1 MELTLITI
9 EKIVEMF
16 LILFA
21 GVIASRVDIIDHQT
35 NKRLSGLL
43 LQVICPAMLFMS
55 YQIEF
60 RQERFLGLVLTAA
73 LGVASMVAAIVV
85 IQFLVP
91 DKGRANAEIER
102 LSAIYSNCGFIGIP
116 LINGILGSEGVF
128 YITAYITVF
137 NLIIWSHGLA
147 LMTGSADIKTVVRQF
162 IQPATIAI
170 GLGIVCFL
178 ARIQVPSI
186 VAEPMKMVGDMNTPL
201 AMLVAGCNLAESN
214 LLSALK
220 RPRTYW
226 ISFLKL
232 LAEPL
237 LALLILAF
245 VPVNLMVKLA
255 VLVASACPTC
265 AMGTMFALQ
274 YNRDS
279 NYASE
284 LFAITTLMSLFTI
297 PLVVFLGNVV
307 L

>member
-21 GVIASRVDIIDHQT
+21 GVIAFRVDIIDHQT

-170 GLGIVCFL
+170 GLGIACFL

-284 LFAITTLMSLFTI
+284 LFAITTLLSLFTI

>member
-73 LGVASMVAAIVV
+73 LGVASMAAAIVV

-170 GLGIVCFL
+170 GLGMVCFL

-284 LFAITTLMSLFTI
+284 LFAITTLLSLFTI

>member
-21 GVIASRVDIIDHQT
+21 GVIAFRVDIIDHQT

-147 LMTGSADIKTVVRQF
+147 LMTGSADIKNVVRQF

-284 LFAITTLMSLFTI
+284 LFAITTLLSLFTI

>member
-16 LILFA
+16 LILFV
-21 GVIASRVDIIDHQT
+21 GVIDSRVDIIDHQT

-284 LFAITTLMSLFTI
+284 LFAITTLLSLFTI

>member
-21 GVIASRVDIIDHQT
+21 GVIAFRVDIIDHQT

>member
-16 LILFA
+16 LILFV

-73 LGVASMVAAIVV
+73 LGVASMAAAIVV
-85 IQFLVP
+85 IQLLVP
-91 DKGRANAEIER
+91 DKGRANVEIER

-284 LFAITTLMSLFTI
+284 LFAITTLLSLFTI

>member
-21 GVIASRVDIIDHQT
+21 GVIAFRVDIIDHQT

-147 LMTGSADIKTVVRQF
+147 LMTGSADIKNVVRQF

-170 GLGIVCFL
+170 GLGIACFL

-284 LFAITTLMSLFTI
+284 LFAITTLLSLFTI

>member
-1 MELTLITI
+1 
-9 EKIVEMF
+9 
-16 LILFA
+16 
-21 GVIASRVDIIDHQT
+21 
-35 NKRLSGLL
+35 
-43 LQVICPAMLFMS
+43 MLFRS
-55 YQIEF
+55 
-60 RQERFLGLVLTAA
+60 
-73 LGVASMVAAIVV
+73 
-85 IQFLVP
+85 
-91 DKGRANAEIER
+91 
-102 LSAIYSNCGFIGIP
+102 
-116 LINGILGSEGVF
+116 GILGSEGVF

>member
-73 LGVASMVAAIVV
+73 LGVASMAAAIVV

-284 LFAITTLMSLFTI
+284 LFAITTLLSLFTI

>member
-21 GVIASRVDIIDHQT
+21 GVIAFRVDIIDHQT

-147 LMTGSADIKTVVRQF
+147 LMTGSAVIKNVVRQF

>member
-16 LILFA
+16 LILFV

-284 LFAITTLMSLFTI
+284 LFAITTLLSLFTI

>member
-21 GVIASRVDIIDHQT
+21 GVIAFRVDIIDHQT

-147 LMTGSADIKTVVRQF
+147 LMTGSADIKNVVRQF

>member
-21 GVIASRVDIIDHQT
+21 GVIAFRVDIIDHQT

-284 LFAITTLMSLFTI
+284 LFAITTLLSLFTI

>member
-9 EKIVEMF
+9 EKIVEIF

-284 LFAITTLMSLFTI
+284 LFAITTLLSLFTI

>member
-1 MELTLITI
+1 MELTLIAI

-21 GVIASRVDIIDHQT
+21 GVIAFRVDIIDHQT

-186 VAEPMKMVGDMNTPL
+186 VAEPMKMVGDMNTPWPCWWQ
-201 AMLVAGCNLAESN
+201 AATWRRATC
-214 LLSALK
+214 
-220 RPRTYW
+220 
-226 ISFLKL
+226 FL
-232 LAEPL
+232 P
-237 LALLILAF
+237 
-245 VPVNLMVKLA
+245 
-255 VLVASACPTC
+255 
-265 AMGTMFALQ
+265 
-274 YNRDS
+274 
-279 NYASE
+279 
-284 LFAITTLMSLFTI
+284 
-297 PLVVFLGNVV
+297 
-307 L
+307 

>member
-21 GVIASRVDIIDHQT
+21 GVIAFRVDIIDHQT

-73 LGVASMVAAIVV
+73 LGVASMAAAIVV

-284 LFAITTLMSLFTI
+284 LFAITTLLSLFTI

>member
-73 LGVASMVAAIVV
+73 LGVASMAAAIVV
-85 IQFLVP
+85 IQLLVP
-91 DKGRANAEIER
+91 DKGRANVEIER

-284 LFAITTLMSLFTI
+284 LFAITTLLSLFTI

>member
-16 LILFA
+16 LILFV

-73 LGVASMVAAIVV
+73 LGVASMAAAIVV

-284 LFAITTLMSLFTI
+284 LFAITTLLSLFTI